1 MCNYLVFKTDL
12 SRTLAID
19 RCYKIQYL
27 YTLNVA
33 AWQQHCVNS
42 VLLPENQT
50 IFVNNFWNYLGLI
63 FVVTGR
69 NRNIVWIYIRIIA
82 C

>member
-1 MCNYLVFKTDL
+1 MVNAAD
-12 SRTLAID
+12 SR
-19 RCYKIQYL
+19 
-27 YTLNVA
+27 
-33 AWQQHCVNS
+33 VNGVKS
-42 VLLPENQT
+42 VLLTENQS
-50 IFVNNFWNYLGLI
+50 IFVNFLWNYLGLI

>member
-1 MCNYLVFKTDL
+1 MCLSEAQRYNSGRKYAQMCNYLVFKTDL
-12 SRTLAID
+12 SKTLAID

-42 VLLPENQT
+42 VLLPENQA
-50 IFVNNFWNYLGLI
+50 IFVNNFG
-63 FVVTGR
+63 
-69 NRNIVWIYIRIIA
+69 II
-82 C
+82 